1 MARHLPDE
9 VQMRLNS
16 KRKLLVLT
24 ADIRVVLKGLTAS
37 NTLAYYNKELITVV
51 KSFIVK
57 ARGLSVHTS
66 NKSLFVL
73 VNNIKFIDILLM
85 S

>member
-1 MARHLPDE
+1 
-9 VQMRLNS
+9 MRLHS
-16 KRKLLVLT
+16 KSKLQALT
-24 ADIRVVLKGLTAS
+24 ADIRVVLKGLTTS
-37 NTLAYYNKELITVV
+37 KTLAYYNKDLITVL

-57 ARGLSVHTS
+57 ARGLSVHTT

-73 VNNIKFIDILLM
+73 VNNIKFIDISLM

>member
-1 MARHLPDE
+1 MARSLPSE
-9 VQMRLNS
+9 VLMRLHS
-16 KRKLLVLT
+16 MGKFLALT

-37 NTLAYYNKELITVV
+37 NTLAYYNKNLITVL

-73 VNNIKFIDILLM
+73 VNNIKVIDILLM

>member
-1 MARHLPDE
+1 MARSLPSE
-9 VQMRLNS
+9 VIMRLHS
-16 KRKLLVLT
+16 YCKLLVLT

-37 NTLAYYNKELITVV
+37 NTLAYYKKELITVV

-57 ARGLSVHTS
+57 ARGLSVHTT

-85 S
+85 T